1 MEQRFDVSQL
11 RVAKPCSALWSEM
24 KGDGQR
30 RFCASCNK
38 NVYNVAG
45 MTSDEVRRLI
55 AQSEVLPCLRLSRR
69 ADGTVITRDCP
80 VGVTKSYQRI
90 ALALMGCLAFGFTIA
105 SAAIGREKKQWE
117 GETLA
122 DHLRTKPV
130 VGPVIEK
137 LYPSQIMGEIAC
149 PPTAPT
155 STATIGKIAVPE
167 ESP

>member
-1 MEQRFDVSQL
+1 MDDTQVQMDQRFDVSQL

-30 RFCASCNK
+30 RFCESCKK

-45 MTSDEVRRLI
+45 MSRDEVRALI

-80 VGVTKSYQRI
+80 VGVSRSYQRV
-90 ALALMGCLAFGFTIA
+90 ALAVLGCLAFGFTVA
-105 SAAIGREKKQWE
+105 SGIVARERKSWE

-122 DHLRTKPV
+122 DVLRTKPV
-130 VGPVIEK
+130 IGPIVDK
-137 LYPSQIMGEIAC
+137 LCPSPSYIVGEIA
-149 PPTAPT
+149 PVVTPTAPT
-155 STATIGKIAVPE
+155 GP
-167 ESP
+167 